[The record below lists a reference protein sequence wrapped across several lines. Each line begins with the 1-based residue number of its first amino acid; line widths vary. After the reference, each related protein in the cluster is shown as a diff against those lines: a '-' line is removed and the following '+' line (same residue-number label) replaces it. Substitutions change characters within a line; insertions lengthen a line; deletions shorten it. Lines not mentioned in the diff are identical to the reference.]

1 MSDSIRILLID
12 DQTTIRQA
20 LQILLEQ
27 EPGFE
32 IVGGAADGIKGLAM
46 VEALQ
51 PDIAL
56 VDIEM
61 PKMNGI
67 ETTELITERFPKTK
81 VLVLSGQ
88 DDQEYLTKAVQVG
101 AKGYLLKTTPA
112 EDLAY
117 AIRSVY
123 RGYSQISPGLLER
136 MVVASGASTQTDFA
150 RSSVA
155 PAPTQPS
162 ASSTKSHP
170 LLEPVIACSKV
181 AEQVQSITK
190 DVQAKLETLL
200 RGNRRLLATLNE

>member
-1 MSDSIRILLID
+1 MTESIRILLID

-67 ETTELITERFPKTK
+67 ETTELITARFPNTK

-136 MVVASGASTQTDFA
+136 MVTASAASTKVDFSQPA
-150 RSSVA
+150 SRNEA
-155 PAPTQPS
+155 PANS
-162 ASSTKSHP
+162 
-170 LLEPVIACSKV
+170 LLEPVMACSKV
-181 AEQVQSITK
+181 AEQVQMITK
-190 DVQAKLETLL
+190 DVQAKLESLL
-200 RGNRRLLATLNE
+200 RGNRRILATIHEM

>member
-1 MSDSIRILLID
+1 MSETIRILLID

-136 MVVASGASTQTDFA
+136 MVTASA
-150 RSSVA
+150 
-155 PAPTQPS
+155 APTRIDFGQPTIRKE
-162 ASSTKSHP
+162 AATNP
-170 LLEPVIACSKV
+170 LLEPVMACSKV
-181 AEQVQSITK
+181 ADQIQMITK
-190 DVQAKLETLL
+190 DVQIKLEALL
-200 RGNRRLLATLNE
+200 RGNRRILATLNER